1 MRFDWID
8 YPGPYR
14 ETVEPWLDPEA
25 KRFTGMEEG
34 FSEFYRYW
42 ANTPE
47 TRLNENFWF
56 KVIVHNGEPIGVIA
70 VALWEGVFTV
80 SEFLLRPDRR
90 SLGLGSAILRELL
103 NRADS
108 ILGQPIENAQA
119 VIFPGN
125 RASQRA
131 FENAGFVF
139 ESAHP
144 DGDALYYRYFRN
156 KPVCGKEYV

>member
-1 MRFDWID
+1 MCFDWID

-14 ETVEPWLDPEA
+14 ETAEAWLDPEA
-25 KRFTGMEEG
+25 KRFTGCEEG
-34 FSEFYRYW
+34 FYEFYRYW

-47 TRLNENFWF
+47 PLLNKNFWF

-80 SEFLLRPDRR
+80 SEFLLHPDRR
-90 SLGLGSAILRELL
+90 GLGLGSAILRELL
-103 NRADS
+103 NLADS
-108 ILGQPIENAQA
+108 ILGKPIESAQT

-131 FENAGFVF
+131 FEKAGFVF
-139 ESAHP
+139 ESTHP
-144 DGDALYYRYFRN
+144 DGDALYYRYLRDTSASR
-156 KPVCGKEYV
+156 K